1 MVSAVYHYSPSV
13 ALDELKDD
21 AVLPNPVHVRDM
33 MLRTK
38 LTPEQALEL
47 NREFQ
52 AYQHSF
58 AESQKLAGRIL
69 GQLADTASKE
79 A

>member
-1 MVSAVYHYSPSV
+1 MVSAVYHYSPKV
-13 ALDELKDD
+13 ALDELKDE
-21 AVLPNPVHVRDM
+21 AVLPDPVHVRDM
-33 MLRTK
+33 MLRSH

-58 AESQKLAGRIL
+58 AESQNLANRIL
-69 GQLADTASKE
+69 GRLTGVSKE
-79 A
+79 T